1 MGLSEKREKNQI
13 HIREIR
19 WHSPTVRQH
28 QCSHHQCQGTTMS
41 RAVTVYAI
49 RTARDLKAALL
60 RIETLWALWG
70 AKPGT
75 SEGDELDV
83 LADLV
88 EAYENR
94 HHPIGPVSG
103 LQALK
108 HLMQANDL
116 TQSDLPE
123 IGSQG
128 VVSEIL
134 TGKRDLNVRH
144 IRALAK
150 RFGVPTAVFV

>member
-1 MGLSEKREKNQI
+1 
-13 HIREIR
+13 
-19 WHSPTVRQH
+19 
-28 QCSHHQCQGTTMS
+28 MS

>member
-1 MGLSEKREKNQI
+1 
-13 HIREIR
+13 
-19 WHSPTVRQH
+19 
-28 QCSHHQCQGTTMS
+28 MS
-41 RAVTVYAI
+41 RAVTVCAI

-60 RIETLWALWG
+60 RTETLWG

-88 EAYENR
+88 EVYKNR

-103 LQALK
+103 LQALM

-134 TGKRDLNVRH
+134 TEKRDLNLRH

-150 RFGVPTAVFV
+150 RFGVSTAVFV

>member
-1 MGLSEKREKNQI
+1 MSHTI
-13 HIREIR
+13 AVHPIR
-19 WHSPTVRQH
+19 S
-28 QCSHHQCQGTTMS
+28 
-41 RAVTVYAI
+41 
-49 RTARDLKAALL
+49 ARDLRDGLA
-60 RIETLWALWG
+60 RINALWG
-70 AKPGT
+70 AKSGT
-75 SEGDELDV
+75 LEGDELDV

-94 HHPIGPVSG
+94 HHPIAPGSG
-103 LQALK
+103 LRALK
-108 HLMQANDL
+108 HLMQANGL

-144 IRALAK
+144 IRALAV
-150 RFGVPTAVFV
+150 RFGVAAAVFV

>member
-1 MGLSEKREKNQI
+1 MQPPSMPRYHYEPCRNRSC
-13 HIREIR
+13 H
-19 WHSPTVRQH
+19 PT
-28 QCSHHQCQGTTMS
+28 T
-41 RAVTVYAI
+41 
-49 RTARDLKAALL
+49 RDLKAALV
-60 RIETLWALWG
+60 RIETLWG

-94 HHPIGPVSG
+94 HHSIGPVSG

-150 RFGVPTAVFV
+150 RFGVSTAVFV

>member
-1 MGLSEKREKNQI
+1 
-13 HIREIR
+13 
-19 WHSPTVRQH
+19 
-28 QCSHHQCQGTTMS
+28 MS
-41 RAVTVYAI
+41 RAVTVHAI
-49 RTARDLKAALL
+49 RTARDLKAALV
-60 RIETLWALWG
+60 RIETLWG
-70 AKPGT
+70 AKSGT

-83 LADLV
+83 LDDLV

>member
-1 MGLSEKREKNQI
+1 M
-13 HIREIR
+13 
-19 WHSPTVRQH
+19 
-28 QCSHHQCQGTTMS
+28 SH
-41 RAVTVYAI
+41 AVAVHPI
-49 RTARDLKAALL
+49 RTARDLREALV
-60 RIETLWALWG
+60 RIEALWG
-70 AKPGT
+70 AKSGT
-75 SEGDELDV
+75 PEGDELDV

-94 HHPIGPVSG
+94 HHPIGPASG
-103 LQALK
+103 VRALK
-108 HLMQANDL
+108 HLMEANGL

-144 IRALAK
+144 IRALAA
-150 RFGVPTAVFV
+150 RFGLSAGVFV